1 MKPRSA
7 RAVATLSTS
16 AVLLTIT
23 ARPVAAVHEVVGC
36 DDAGSLQPLLQLIH
50 SVAELGFI
58 FGGAIAVVALSYAGI
73 VFMWGSEDAKRRAK
87 QRVQRVLIGVV
98 IVFSSPLIITF
109 LVSQFSVCNGGA

>member
-1 MKPRSA
+1 MKEIPERI
-7 RAVATLSTS
+7 VATLSTTV
-16 AVLLTIT
+16 VLLTVT

-36 DDAGSLQPLLQLIH
+36 DDAGNLEPLLMLIH
-50 SVAELGFI
+50 NVAELGFI
-58 FGGAIAVVALSYAGI
+58 FGGAIGVVALSYAGI